1 MAAPVNTVLPVISG
15 TVAVGEELSVDNG
28 TWTGSVASYSYQWQR
43 VNSNT
48 EDISGATSNSYTV
61 IADDT
66 DHQLQ
71 CVVTATSNQD
81 ESASVTTLPT
91 ITVLGDWFI
100 VEDGTAKTD
109 AISLCSVEDAND
121 YHAKRGNTNWTFL
134 SSANKKELLTKATDY
149 LTQVY
154 RLRLKGSRVSADQSL
169 DWPRNYVTRDDFI
182 ASQLNGYQMIGGVY
196 YYPNN
201 IVPKEV
207 IYACAEMAWK
217 ANSGDLA
224 PDLTRRT
231 TREKIDTLEVEYSDY
246 GIEYV
251 RYRAIDNLLA
261 PFIDEG
267 MSGAVR
273 KVVR

>member
-1 MAAPVNTVLPVISG
+1 MAAPVNTVLPVITG
-15 TVAVGEELSVDNG
+15 TVAVGEQLTVSNG

-48 EDISGATSNSYTV
+48 TNITGAITNHYV
-61 IADDT
+61 PIADDV
-66 DHQLQ
+66 DYEIQ
-71 CVVTATSNQD
+71 CVVTATSNQA
-81 ESASVTTLPT
+81 ESTSVTTLPT

-109 AISLCSVEDAND
+109 SISLCSVEDAND
-121 YHAKRGNTNWTFL
+121 YHAKRGNTSWTFL
-134 SSANKKELLTKATDY
+134 SSGDKKELLVKATDY

-154 RLRLKGSRVSADQSL
+154 RLKLKGSRVSADQSL

-196 YYPNN
+196 YYANN

-207 IYACAEMAWK
+207 VHACAEMAWK
-217 ANSGDLA
+217 ANSGELA

-231 TREKIDTLEVEYSDY
+231 IREKIDTLEVEYSDY
-246 GIEYV
+246 GTEYV